1 MDLAKQYG
9 GRVDQRQRS
18 TVGAG
23 VVWVSGNRGEDA
35 VWPLNEAKIAVW
47 QTNQKRAAACGHG
60 PPAPPLYILY
70 HIPGPLSIGKMHKIP
85 GRDLCKV
92 HNRQNAQNFNV
103 IFVEND
109 ESSKCTKNWGAICA
123 NRHCAK

>member
-18 TVGAG
+18 TVEAG

-35 VWPLNEAKIAVW
+35 VWLLNEAKIAVW

-60 PPAPPLYILY
+60 PFHYTIKS
-70 HIPGPLSIGKMHKIP
+70 GG
-85 GRDLCKV
+85 C
-92 HNRQNAQNFNV
+92 Q
-103 IFVEND
+103 
-109 ESSKCTKNWGAICA
+109 
-123 NRHCAK
+123 